1 MKLSMAV
8 GILVS
13 SSSSLPS
20 ALSSSLPSALSN
32 SLPMGSST
40 SDESPHDPSFPWWL
54 PSPQELQRRR
64 RDRRRH
70 WHRPADAN
78 DDSMPRSS
86 LPRHLPSG
94 VVVSHPDNNQHKDSI
109 PTSMATMWSAWTAK
123 SPPRRDRRRLSRPG
137 RTSSGAIQ
145 KPPPPQDHHHH
156 HQGANTLH
164 SLLSTN
170 RRGVSMSS
178 ESSKETTNVGRILC
192 DPTSSDPDIGILS
205 CGEDRRR
212 DQDRLHDDNRPIDND
227 NDNNNNNNN
236 TTATMWC
243 RPDSA
248 STLGGVCIPVPTAH
262 SPSPSSWSSSSS
274 SSSSTHDIL
283 DVCNPWSLDPK
294 IGFLSCG
301 TGRYCQP
308 TTTSSS
314 SSSSSVGSGTC
325 QPTHPLRSMD
335 EPDGRT
341 NMRANRQRRLANGTT
356 TTTNTTNEYE
366 AAYCKICPNGYVS
379 NIQLEGS
386 ILGMIA
392 WVPLDSLLIYAC
404 LFWVTPVCL
413 C

>member
-1 MKLSMAV
+1 MAV

-20 ALSSSLPSALSN
+20 AASSSN
-32 SLPMGSST
+32 SLPVGSST
-40 SDESPHDPSFPWWL
+40 SDETPRDPSFPWWL

-78 DDSMPRSS
+78 DDSMPRH
-86 LPRHLPSG
+86 RPSG
-94 VVVSHPDNNQHKDSI
+94 VVVGGRDTPQPDNNHHKESI

-212 DQDRLHDDNRPIDND
+212 DQDRLHDDNRPINDD
-227 NDNNNNNNN
+227 NDNNNT
-236 TTATMWC
+236 TTAMWC
-243 RPDSA
+243 RPDST
-248 STLGGVCIPVPTAH
+248 STLGGVCIPVPTADFH
-262 SPSPSSWSSSSS
+262 FASSSS

-294 IGFLSCG
+294 MGVLSCG
-301 TGRYCQP
+301 TGWYCQP
-308 TTTSSS
+308 TTTY
-314 SSSSSVGSGTC
+314 SSSVVGMMGSGGTC